1 MKLKINR
8 DHLLRGITLATRSV
22 PTKSANPL
30 FVNVLLEANEKG
42 LTMLGSSGDLTIKT
56 LIPIRVNELE
66 VLRVYTEGK
75 ALVNAKLL
83 NEIIR
88 HLEGSEVDI
97 EVIDQTLLQVS
108 DGRSE
113 FNLNSIKPSDYPDF
127 DLEHDGVRFAIDRQ
141 HFVKLVDQT
150 VFAASTKE
158 NRPILTAVHLNA
170 KNGLLVAA
178 ATDTAR
184 LARKQVE
191 LKDNVT
197 FFANVPAKTM
207 QDIARIVEVTRVE
220 EIEISVTDKK
230 ILFEFDGTFIASR
243 LVGGDYPST
252 EEIVLKTYNS
262 FLEANANELIKAM
275 ERVSL
280 LSSERERIVR
290 LTMSENLVQV
300 SSSSPNAGRAS
311 EVVPTCRYSGEPLSI
326 HFNVGYVT
334 AAIRA
339 CGSDDIHIEF
349 TGELKPFEV
358 KNLED
363 DSQTQIITPTRTFVD
378 K

>member
-1 MKLKINR
+1 
-8 DHLLRGITLATRSV
+8 
-22 PTKSANPL
+22 
-30 FVNVLLEANEKG
+30 
-42 LTMLGSSGDLTIKT
+42 MLGSSGDLTIKT

-197 FFANVPAKTM
+197 FLLMYLLKLC
-207 QDIARIVEVTRVE
+207 
-220 EIEISVTDKK
+220 K
-230 ILFEFDGTFIASR
+230 I
-243 LVGGDYPST
+243 
-252 EEIVLKTYNS
+252 
-262 FLEANANELIKAM
+262 
-275 ERVSL
+275 
-280 LSSERERIVR
+280 
-290 LTMSENLVQV
+290 
-300 SSSSPNAGRAS
+300 
-311 EVVPTCRYSGEPLSI
+311 
-326 HFNVGYVT
+326 
-334 AAIRA
+334 
-339 CGSDDIHIEF
+339 
-349 TGELKPFEV
+349 
-358 KNLED
+358 
-363 DSQTQIITPTRTFVD
+363 
-378 K
+378 